1 MFEFNFEKSPFFKKS
16 KWKLSPFLNSCHF
29 LKCLFLV
36 IFLLFFVL
44 FVIGF
49 LTGDL
54 EDVSLSRIL
63 GVSLLMLVMASFF
76 HLLDLFLK
84 TEEEKSVFS
93 INSSKEKNLASFL
106 SFKSSK
112 SVFDAINW
120 AKSHGFKEIDSDLVL
135 YFLLKNNPKLNFVFY
150 RILVSPERVK
160 SNLLKSLKKKSVGI
174 KKIILGKKKQVNYS
188 KDFYEVFQEA
198 FRRASKKNH
207 KSIQVGDI
215 LFALSKTNVFLK
227 ELILNNNIKPEDI
240 DEIVKW
246 IEFFEKEREERR
258 KWWEYK
264 NLMKKRCLGREFSSA
279 YTLNLD
285 EYSINISDILRRRNF
300 RSFFGHESEL
310 SVMERVLSREKINNV
325 LLIGKPGSGRKS
337 IVSKFAKKSFFGDSL
352 PELNYKRI
360 VKLNFST
367 LTSRIQSVEELESV
381 LDKIFKEAIY
391 AGNIILVIEDIH
403 NYVGEKIKPGVFD
416 ISSVIAPYL
425 RMPGFQIIATTT
437 YFDFYNNLEKKPSFS
452 NLFEKV
458 RVSEISP
465 EQTLSVLEDLIPSLE
480 AKYSVFVS
488 YSALRDIVSYTNQ
501 YLPALPFPKKAQDIL
516 DEALIMLRSSGK
528 KVLTSEYVSK
538 IVSEKSRIPVGE
550 AKTEEKEKLLNLE
563 KLIHKRIVDQKNAVN
578 GICSALRRAR
588 SEIKTRK
595 GPMGSFLFLGPTGVG
610 KTETSKALS
619 EIYFGSEEKMIRLD
633 MSEFQQAKDIS
644 RIIGSKEEEGF
655 LTSKVKEDPF
665 SLVLLDEIEKAY
677 PDILNIF
684 LQILD
689 EGYVTDGMGRKVSFK
704 NTIIIATSN
713 AGYKMILEY
722 IGRNADWDSVKNNL
736 LNRLFSEGV
745 FRPEFINRFDGVV
758 VFKPLSDDDLMNIC
772 QLQLNDLK
780 ENLSKKEIDF
790 EETEELKRKIVDLS
804 YNPQFGA
811 REMKRVIQDKIE
823 NSLAKALLS
832 GSLKKG
838 KKVKVEPKNFN
849 LIIN

>member
-1 MFEFNFEKSPFFKKS
+1 
-16 KWKLSPFLNSCHF
+16 
-29 LKCLFLV
+29 
-36 IFLLFFVL
+36 
-44 FVIGF
+44 
-49 LTGDL
+49 
-54 EDVSLSRIL
+54 
-63 GVSLLMLVMASFF
+63 
-76 HLLDLFLK
+76 
-84 TEEEKSVFS
+84 
-93 INSSKEKNLASFL
+93 
-106 SFKSSK
+106 
-112 SVFDAINW
+112 
-120 AKSHGFKEIDSDLVL
+120 
-135 YFLLKNNPKLNFVFY
+135 
-150 RILVSPERVK
+150 
-160 SNLLKSLKKKSVGI
+160 
-174 KKIILGKKKQVNYS
+174 
-188 KDFYEVFQEA
+188 
-198 FRRASKKNH
+198 
-207 KSIQVGDI
+207 
-215 LFALSKTNVFLK
+215 
-227 ELILNNNIKPEDI
+227 
-240 DEIVKW
+240 
-246 IEFFEKEREERR
+246 
-258 KWWEYK
+258 
-264 NLMKKRCLGREFSSA
+264 
-279 YTLNLD
+279 
-285 EYSINISDILRRRNF
+285 
-300 RSFFGHESEL
+300 
-310 SVMERVLSREKINNV
+310 
-325 LLIGKPGSGRKS
+325 
-337 IVSKFAKKSFFGDSL
+337 
-352 PELNYKRI
+352 
-360 VKLNFST
+360 
-367 LTSRIQSVEELESV
+367 
-381 LDKIFKEAIY
+381 
-391 AGNIILVIEDIH
+391 
-403 NYVGEKIKPGVFD
+403 
-416 ISSVIAPYL
+416 
-425 RMPGFQIIATTT
+425 
-437 YFDFYNNLEKKPSFS
+437 LEKKPSFS

-772 QLQLNDLK
+772 
-780 ENLSKKEIDF
+780 
-790 EETEELKRKIVDLS
+790 KRES
-804 YNPQFGA
+804 F
-811 REMKRVIQDKIE
+811 
-823 NSLAKALLS
+823 
-832 GSLKKG
+832 
-838 KKVKVEPKNFN
+838 
-849 LIIN
+849 